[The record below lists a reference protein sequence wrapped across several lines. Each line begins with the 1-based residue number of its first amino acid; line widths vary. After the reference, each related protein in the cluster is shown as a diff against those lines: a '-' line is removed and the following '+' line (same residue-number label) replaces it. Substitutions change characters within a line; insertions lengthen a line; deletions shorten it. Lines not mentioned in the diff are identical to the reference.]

1 MGLLTLDLR
10 ALRKDRGLT
19 QCELARLLGVKQN
32 RISQIERRVDSISVG
47 QLVQLLDTIGY
58 QLRLEKSDDWKTP
71 LTECGAFVYVM
82 PHTSLPL
89 LKIGKANQVDVR
101 AEQVGAVDVPATMRF
116 LVETER
122 DAFRV
127 ERVLHRTFHQWR
139 LQAGEAARLGLST
152 GLGEWFRDDCF
163 PRLMSF
169 AETNQDLLGL
179 KLQTADTQRSPFDA

>member
-1 MGLLTLDLR
+1 MELSTLDLR

-19 QCELARLLGVKQN
+19 QCELAQILGVTQK
-32 RISQIERRVDSISVG
+32 RVSLIERRVDSISVR
-47 QLVQLLDTIGY
+47 QLVQLLDSIGY
-58 QLRLEKSDDWKTP
+58 RLRLEKQEDWKMP
-71 LTECGAFVYVM
+71 LPESGAFVYVM
-82 PHTSLPL
+82 PHASLPL

-101 AEQVGAVDVPATMRF
+101 AEQVGHVDVPATLRF
-116 LVETER
+116 LVATER

-139 LQAGEAARLGLST
+139 LGADEAASHGLSE

-169 AETNQDLLGL
+169 AEANRDLLGL
-179 KLQTADTQRSPFDA
+179 KVQPVDTQRSPFAA